1 MSLVCGWFA
10 LRGWQPWAFQQEAW
24 AAQAAGRSGLIQ
36 VPTGSG
42 KTYAAY
48 GGALAGLIDGVIA
61 GRAGGCRA
69 LYITPLRAVSR
80 DVELALK
87 APLVDLA
94 SRVPQLKRVRVESRT
109 GDTKSSMRA
118 KQRESLP
125 EVLVT
130 TPESL
135 SLMLT
140 WERSAELFAGVRHVI
155 IDEWHELIGSKR
167 GTQTELGLARLRRL
181 APGLVTWG
189 LSATL
194 PNAEEAAATLAGVS
208 RLQDSPV
215 VIRAD
220 IGRPVV
226 VTTLLPDRVEAFP
239 WAGHLGIAMLPKVI
253 MSLAEEGTQPE
264 AIPSTLFFTNTRSQA
279 ELWHRAIL
287 FKKPEWEEVVALH
300 HGSID
305 RDERERVE
313 HGIKAGAIRLVIAT
327 SSLDLGVDFAP
338 VERVYHVG
346 SPKGIGR
353 VIQRAGRASHR
364 PGASCTIF
372 CVPTH
377 GLELIEIDAV
387 RRAIAA
393 GEVEPRT
400 PLEKPLDVLAQH
412 LVTCAMG
419 TGSTADEL
427 FGEVKSAW
435 SYRNLTREEFD
446 WTLALVT
453 HGGKTLGAYP
463 NYRRVVPDELGM
475 LRVPVKRIAHQHR
488 MNIGT
493 IVSEAVLELRYVSGR
508 RLGTIEENFIT
519 FLKPG
524 QKFRFAGK
532 NLQFVGIHELSA
544 LVRPARSDS
553 SFTPKWAGT
562 KLPISESLSQGIRRT
577 LAISRD
583 LVARYED
590 APWPANAVSR
600 ELAAARPILEAQARL
615 SRLPGEDETLVE
627 LTRTR
632 DGTHLFVYPFDGR
645 LVHAGLA
652 AILAL
657 RLTRLAPTT
666 FTTSVN
672 DYGMELLTRE
682 ELPLG
687 AMITADLF
695 TIDGLAADIEASMD
709 MAEVAKLPFREIAR
723 VSGLIQQNHP
733 GARVSG
739 RQQQASAGLLYDVF
753 REFDPGNLLLEQARR
768 EVVERHFEQGRLSR
782 SLQRITASRITVVR
796 TPRPTPLGFPLLVER
811 TSAELAGEPLVERLR
826 KMVEQWERR

>member
-1 MSLVCGWFA
+1 MSLVQDWFA
-10 LRGWQPWAFQQEAW
+10 SQGWTPWEFQLQAW
-24 AAQAAGRSGLIQ
+24 AAQRAGRSGLIQ

-48 GGALAGLIDGVIA
+48 GGALATLIDSIVA
-61 GRAGGCRA
+61 GEAATRRI

-87 APLVDLA
+87 APLADLA
-94 SRVPQLKRVRVESRT
+94 SKVPGLKRVRVESRT
-109 GDTKSSMRA
+109 GDTKSSLRA
-118 KQRESLP
+118 KQKESLP
-125 EVLVT
+125 DVLVT

-140 WERSAELFAGVRHVI
+140 WERSGELFAGLRCVI
-155 IDEWHELIGSKR
+155 VDEWHELISSKR
-167 GTQTELGLARLRRL
+167 GTQVELGLARLRRL

-194 PNAEEAAATLAGVS
+194 PNANEAAAALAGVPKAGEA
-208 RLQDSPV
+208 PV
-215 VIRAD
+215 IVRAQID
-220 IGRPVV
+220 RPVV
-226 VTTLLPDRVEAFP
+226 VTTLLPERVEAFP
-239 WAGHLGIAMLPKVI
+239 WAGHLGLTMLSAVIA
-253 MSLAEEGTQPE
+253 SLAPAGTPPEELV
-264 AIPSTLFFTNTRSQA
+264 STLFFTNTRSQA
-279 ELWHRAIL
+279 ELWHRAL
-287 FKKPEWEEVVALH
+287 TFQCPHWESVIALH

-305 RDERERVE
+305 RAERERVE
-313 HGIKAGAIRLVIAT
+313 LGIKTGSIRLVIAT

-364 PGASCTIF
+364 PGASCSII

-400 PLEKPLDVLAQH
+400 PLDRPLDVLAQH
-412 LVTCAMG
+412 LVTCSLG
-419 TGSTADEL
+419 SGSTPDDL
-427 FGEVKSAW
+427 FEEVRTAW

-463 NYRRVVPDELGM
+463 NYRRVVPDELGL

-493 IVSEAVLELRYVSGR
+493 IVSEAVLDLRYVSGR
-508 RLGTIEENFIT
+508 RLGTIEENFVT

-524 QKFRFAGK
+524 QYFRFAGK
-532 NLQFVGIHELSA
+532 ALQFVGIHDLSA
-544 LVRPARSDS
+544 LVRPAKSKT
-553 SFTPKWAGT
+553 SFTPKWVGT
-562 KLPISESLSQGIRRT
+562 KLPISESLSLGIRRT
-577 LAISRD
+577 LALARD
-583 LVARYED
+583 LS
-590 APWPANAVSR
+590 PKNAKTFSR

-615 SRLPGEDETLVE
+615 SRLPDEDETLVE

-652 AILAL
+652 AVLAL
-657 RLTRLAPTT
+657 RLTRLSPTT
-666 FTTSVN
+666 FTTAVN
-672 DYGMELLTRE
+672 DYGLELLTSE
-682 ELPLG
+682 KLELDAL
-687 AMITADLF
+687 ITPELF
-695 TIDGLAADIEASMD
+695 TTLGLAADIEASMD

-733 GARVSG
+733 GARTSG

-753 REFDPGNLLLEQARR
+753 REYDPGNLLLEQARR
-768 EVVERHFEQGRLSR
+768 EVVERHFEQSRLAR
-782 SLQRITASRITVVR
+782 SLTRIAASRITVVR
-796 TPRPTPLGFPLLVER
+796 TERPTPLGFPLIVAR
-811 TSAELAGEPLVERLR
+811 TSAELSGEPLAERLR
-826 KMVEQWERR
+826 KMVEQWEER